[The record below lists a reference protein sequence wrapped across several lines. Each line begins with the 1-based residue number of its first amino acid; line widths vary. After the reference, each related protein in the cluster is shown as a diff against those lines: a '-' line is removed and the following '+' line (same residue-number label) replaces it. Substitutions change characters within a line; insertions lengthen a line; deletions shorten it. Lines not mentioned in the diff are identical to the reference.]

1 MGFHPELITT
11 ADVYVCFDTWIL
23 SINLLCPPIVYV
35 VINEDNNWISL
46 LLYSPANLMVQ
57 GIQVPSRVG
66 SYRSSLPSDDIKC
79 GPWKVSTL
87 IEGMQFMLYG
97 WVCHDVLIWTMF
109 YMSPN
114 MDSRNN
120 MIQSADCMAYWKF
133 NCVLAY
139 VTNLVPHYGGQIYS
153 CGV

>member
-79 GPWKVSTL
+79 GP
-87 IEGMQFMLYG
+87 
-97 WVCHDVLIWTMF
+97 
-109 YMSPN
+109 
-114 MDSRNN
+114 
-120 MIQSADCMAYWKF
+120 
-133 NCVLAY
+133 
-139 VTNLVPHYGGQIYS
+139 
-153 CGV
+153 